1 MFAYRLENRGYHSA
15 AASGEFWRRFAYVWY
30 GEPRVEHTK
39 EYTEWRGRPRPVAPQ
54 PGELGLVEVELGV
67 VRREVLH
74 RQLEGPADARVQR
87 LPWGVGERHDW
98 PLQTRV
104 TQHC

>member
-1 MFAYRLENRGYHSA
+1 MFVYRLEDRGSHSA
-15 AASGEFWRRFAYVWY
+15 AASGEFLRRCAYVWY
-30 GEPRVEHTK
+30 GEPRMEYPT

-67 VRREVLH
+67 VRRESLH
-74 RQLEGPADARVQR
+74 RRLEGPADALVQR
-87 LPWGVGERHDW
+87 LPWGVGARQSW
-98 PLQTRV
+98 PLQTLV